1 MGAAPAGG
9 GRDKSAA
16 DYIELLGHRARI
28 RDAIEARAAG
38 FDALALPTVAIA
50 PPALADLGDYETSGP
65 INLTIVR
72 NAGIANFLD
81 RPAISIPC
89 HEPGEAPVGFML
101 MGGSG
106 LDRRLLAAARGA
118 EETLRGGSR

>member
-1 MGAAPAGG
+1 
-9 GRDKSAA
+9 
-16 DYIELLGHRARI
+16 
-28 RDAIEARAAG
+28 
-38 FDALALPTVAIA
+38 
-50 PPALADLGDYETSGP
+50 
-65 INLTIVR
+65 VR
-72 NAGIANFLD
+72 NTGIANFLD

-101 MGGSG
+101 MGRSG